1 MIQGAVRL
9 VGDNINTDM
18 ISPARP
24 TPDGSN
30 DPMEKVRKNT
40 LADIDPNFG
49 QSFVPGS
56 IIVAGKNFGCGSS
69 REIAATVFKLL
80 GASALVAESFA
91 RTFFRN
97 AINIGL
103 PIFEIPDPKA
113 LFPEE
118 GHTALIDPDT
128 GKITN
133 DTTGQSVNIP
143 PLPKEIQKI
152 IDLGGLMAYVETV
165 LAEEEQRPI

>member
-1 MIQGAVRL
+1 
-9 VGDNINTDM
+9 M

-30 DPMEKVRKNT
+30 DIMEKVRKNT
-40 LADIDPNFG
+40 LADIDPDFG

-69 REIAATVFKLL
+69 REIAATVIKLL
-80 GASALVAESFA
+80 EASAVVAESFA

-113 LFPEE
+113 LFPED
-118 GHTALIDPDT
+118 GHIALIDSDK
-128 GKITN
+128 GEISN
-133 DTTGQSVNIP
+133 VTTGQSVNVP
-143 PLPKEIQKI
+143 PFPKEIQRI
-152 IDLGGLMAYVETV
+152 IDLGGLMEYVETV
-165 LAEEEQRPI
+165 LSEEEGR